1 MTLVFSYFPKHRI
14 GVNLLSA
21 LLGQERAGD
30 MIASICEFL
39 RHTNISG
46 SRSNATHL
54 ARILQSTRDYE
65 KRMYKLGLSML
76 LNYRV
81 NRV

>member
-1 MTLVFSYFPKHRI
+1 
-14 GVNLLSA
+14 
-21 LLGQERAGD
+21 

-54 ARILQSTRDYE
+54 ARILQSTLDYE
-65 KRMYKLGLSML
+65 KRMYRLGLSML